1 MMTESAQRG
10 CARDAISDFE
20 VIKKLVEDGSKG
32 TVRKQEITKNREN
45 PALQDKRYV
54 ERAKRFESSR
64 LNRQWWRR
72 MNLDE
77 TYRAPSLF
85 TWRY

>member
-1 MMTESAQRG
+1 MMTESVQRG
-10 CARDAISDFE
+10 CVQDEMPDFE
-20 VIKKLVEDGSKG
+20 ELMRLPEDCTKEQ
-32 TVRKQEITKNREN
+32 VREQEITKNREN

>member
-1 MMTESAQRG
+1 MMTESVQRG

-20 VIKKLVEDGSKG
+20 VIEKLLEDGGKG
-32 TVRKQEITKNREN
+32 TVRKQEITKIREVHSREE
-45 PALQDKRYV
+45 KRDPD
-54 ERAKRFESSR
+54 RTKRFVEGSLSR
-64 LNRQWWRR
+64 RRWRR